1 MAINNCTLCGN
12 LTRDPEIRETANSH
26 VMSFGIAVNEKR
38 RNAKTGVWED
48 VPNYFECQMWGDR
61 TKALVKFLKKGMK
74 VTVSGSLKYESWEKD
89 GQKRS
94 AVCINVRD
102 VELPSR
108 AEAQGAQPRPQIP
121 QDGYYPT
128 PF

>member
-1 MAINNCTLCGN
+1 MINSVIVCGN

-61 TKALVKFLKKGMK
+61 TEALVKFLKKGMK
-74 VTVSGSLKYESWEKD
+74 VTVSGSLKYEAWEKD

-94 AVCINVRD
+94 AVRINVRD

-108 AEAQGAQPRPQIP
+108 AEAQGAQPCPQAP

>member
-1 MAINNCTLCGN
+1 MSLNTVAISGN
-12 LTRDPEIRETANSH
+12 LTRDPEIRETVNSH

-38 RNAKTGVWED
+38 RNAKTGAWED

-61 TKALVKFLKKGMK
+61 TEALVKYLNKGMK
-74 VTVSGSLKYESWEKD
+74 VTVSGSLKYESWERD

-94 AVCINVRD
+94 AVRINVRD
-102 VELPSR
+102 IELPARVDAQQAAKS
-108 AEAQGAQPRPQIP
+108 AES
-121 QDGYYPT
+121 GYDV

>member
-1 MAINNCTLCGN
+1 MINSVIVCGN

-38 RNAKTGVWED
+38 RNAKTGAWDD

-61 TKALVKFLKKGMK
+61 TEALAKFLKKGMK
-74 VTVSGSLKYESWEKD
+74 VTVSGALKYEAWEKD

-94 AVCINVRD
+94 AVRINVRD
-102 VELPSR
+102 VELPAR
-108 AEAQGAQPRPQIP
+108 VDAARQPQQPQG
-121 QDGYYPT
+121 DYYPT